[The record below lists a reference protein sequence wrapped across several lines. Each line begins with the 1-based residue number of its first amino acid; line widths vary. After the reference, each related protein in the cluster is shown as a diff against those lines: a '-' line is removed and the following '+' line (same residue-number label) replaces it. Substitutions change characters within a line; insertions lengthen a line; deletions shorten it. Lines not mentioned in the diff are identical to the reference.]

1 VADIPYDEVLTA
13 VRELMAELDGAKQ
26 VPSTDRVLS

>member
-26 VPSTDRVLS
+26 VPPTDRVLS